1 MFLPEGTQR
10 ITNRN
15 NLRPLL
21 PTLSAGLVNGIL
33 IVIFQS
39 AYAALI
45 FSGKLSGHV
54 AQGIGIMLFGAFI
67 MGVVMA
73 LSSSFPGTTAAPQD
87 APAAIFALIAA
98 AIAGGM
104 AASAGNTFITVVAA
118 IALTTIFTGGLFLA
132 LGGFRLGNLVRF
144 IPYPVVGGF
153 LAGTGWLLL
162 KGAVGI
168 MSGVPLDF
176 SNLSRLFQP
185 DILLNW
191 LPGFFFGLILYLV
204 LRRFRHFLL
213 MPGMIIGG
221 IGLFYLLLFLTGT
234 SVAEAGN
241 RGLLLSQFPGGV
253 GWHPLTPSLLS
264 EVNWPAIFAR
274 GGNLSTIAIIALIS
288 LLLNASGLELIAR
301 REVDLNRELRAAGIA
316 NLLAGL
322 GGSSVGYMSL
332 SLTALGYRMGSRSR
346 LSSLTSAALCGL
358 TLLSGAAVAAYFP
371 KPLLG
376 GLLLYL
382 GITFLMEWVY
392 KSWFRLPRPE
402 YLLVLLILVIIG
414 FVGFLEG
421 VAIGV
426 LIAVVLF
433 VINYSRI
440 DVVKHV
446 LTGVT
451 FQSNVDREPSCQRF
465 LREKGEQLYIY
476 KLQGFI
482 FFGTAN
488 NLLDQINKR
497 VSDPGLPPLRLVV
510 LDFRLVSGID
520 SSAMNS
526 FLKMKLL
533 QETREITLVFTHLS
547 PHIRRQ
553 FKTGGLIKEHDTALK
568 IFPDLDH
575 GVEWCEDQILQNEQ
589 ISGAI
594 PPGQKQGM
602 EFLESVITAFLKP
615 HLPGETGDPVIARIH
630 RYLERKKV
638 AAGVYLIRQGNPP
651 VGIYFIESGQFTARL
666 TAEDGKTVRLR
677 SMGPGTVVG
686 EMGVYLGLPA
696 TASVVTDRECV
707 VLFLSFANLL
717 RMERADPETAAAFHK
732 FIACVLGER
741 LANNNKTIRAL
752 MD

>member
-1 MFLPEGTQR
+1 LFPA
-10 ITNRN
+10 
-15 NLRPLL
+15 
-21 PTLSAGLVNGIL
+21 LSAGLVNGIL

-45 FSGKLSGHV
+45 FSGELSDHV

-73 LSSSFPGTTAAPQD
+73 LSSSFPGTTTAPQD
-87 APAAIFALIAA
+87 APAAIFALTAA
-98 AIAGGM
+98 AIAGSM
-104 AASAGNTFITVVAA
+104 AANGENIFITVVAA

-153 LAGTGWLLL
+153 LAGTGWLLV

-168 MSGVPLDF
+168 MSGVPLRF
-176 SNLSRLFQP
+176 ANLSRLFQQ

-191 LPGFFFGLILYLV
+191 LPGFFFGLILYSV

-213 MPGMIIGG
+213 MPGMILGG
-221 IGLFYLLLFLTGT
+221 IGLFYLLLFFTNT
-234 SVAEAGN
+234 SISEAGN
-241 RGLLLSQFPGGV
+241 LGLLLSQFPGGV
-253 GWHPLTPSLLS
+253 SWQPLTPALLS

-274 GGNLSTIAIIALIS
+274 GGNLGTIAIIALIS

-301 REVDLNRELRAAGIA
+301 REVDLNRELRASGIA

-322 GGSSVGYMSL
+322 GGSSAGYMSL
-332 SLTALGYRMGSRSR
+332 SLTALGYRLGSRSR
-346 LSSLTSAALCGL
+346 ISSLTSAALCGL
-358 TLLSGAAVAAYFP
+358 TLLSGATVASYFP
-371 KPLLG
+371 KALLG

-382 GITFLMEWVY
+382 GIVFLVEWVY
-392 KSWFRLPRPE
+392 KSWFRLPRSE
-402 YLLVLLILVIIG
+402 YLLVMLILFIIG
-414 FVGFLEG
+414 FVGFLQG

-451 FQSNVDREPSCQRF
+451 FQSNVHRAASYQRF
-465 LREKGEQLYIY
+465 LREKGEQLYIC

-488 NLLDQINKR
+488 NLLEQINR
-497 VSDPGLPPLRLVV
+497 RFNHPGLPALRFVV

-533 QETREITLVFTHLS
+533 QENRGINLIFTHLT
-547 PHIRRQ
+547 PKIQKR
-553 FKTGGLIKEHDTALK
+553 FKTGGLIKEDETAFK
-568 IFPDLDH
+568 TFPDLDH
-575 GVEWCEDQILQNEQ
+575 GVEWCENEILQMDK
-589 ISGAI
+589 ISPATSAVSNG
-594 PPGQKQGM
+594 GV
-602 EFLESVITAFLKP
+602 EFLESVINAFLKP
-615 HLPGETGDPVIARIH
+615 HLGGESGDPAIARIH
-630 RYLERKKV
+630 QYMERRTVDK
-638 AAGVYLIRQGNPP
+638 GVYLIRQGNPP
-651 VGIYFIESGQFTARL
+651 VGIYFIESGRVTARL
-666 TAEDGKTVRLR
+666 ATDDGKLVRLR
-677 SMGPGTVVG
+677 TMGRGTVVG

-696 TASVVTDRECV
+696 TASVVTDRECT

-717 RMERADPETAAAFHK
+717 RMEKADPKTAAAFHK

-741 LANNNKTIRAL
+741 LANTNKTIQAL